1 MVRGRNPAGHI
12 GLPAATSCARPIK
25 SQSTQTTAAVPSAS
39 SIGSIS
45 ITQNRQ
51 QKRFTIKVPVDSP
64 RSMMNPH
71 ERVSNPRDGCSGT
84 AAPARV
90 ARAAI

>member
-1 MVRGRNPAGHI
+1 M
-12 GLPAATSCARPIK
+12 
-25 SQSTQTTAAVPSAS
+25 
-39 SIGSIS
+39 GSIS